1 MPQKILVTG
10 GGGYVGS
17 ELVAELADNGHHVAC
32 IDRFSNG
39 ANLFEKKY
47 EDKIKIIKSDIRN
60 IDPKILDNVD
70 VVFDLAALSKKI
82 KSEHYDTETFEV
94 NHKGRVQIA
103 KLSKAAGVTQ
113 YILGSSALIYGQQA
127 QIVDQESSVKPINA
141 YTKAN
146 RNAEIDI
153 LPLNDDSFTTTVFR
167 FSSIY
172 GSSRRMRWDQ
182 SVNGMILQLYKTCK
196 ISVRGKNNKR
206 SLLHIKDAIMACNSI
221 ITAPKE
227 KIGGQIFNVGSEDQD
242 YKMGNLAKEIVNII
256 GKECEIELNDI
267 PDNTSYTASFKKIQ
281 EALNFEHKYSLR
293 DGVLQIYQELKSG
306 KLEIPPI

>member
-127 QIVDQESSVKPINA
+127 QIVDEESSVKPINA

-182 SVNGMILQLYKTCK
+182 SVNGMILQLYK
-196 ISVRGKNNKR
+196 
-206 SLLHIKDAIMACNSI
+206 DAIMACNSI

-242 YKMGNLAKEIVNII
+242 YKMGNMAKEIVNII

-267 PDNTSYTASFKKIQ
+267 PDNSSYTASFKKIQ
-281 EALNFEHKYSLR
+281 ESLNFEHKYSLR

>member
-1 MPQKILVTG
+1 MKILVTG

-17 ELVAELADNGHHVAC
+17 ELVAELADNGHYVVC
-32 IDRFSNG
+32 LDRFSHG
-39 ANLFEKKY
+39 ANIFEKKY
-47 EDKIKIIKSDIRN
+47 EDKIEIIKSDIRN
-60 IDPKILDNVD
+60 INPKILDNVD

-82 KSEHYDTETFEV
+82 KSEQYDKETFEV
-94 NHKGRVQIA
+94 NHKGRVRVA

-113 YILGSSALIYGQQA
+113 YILGSSALIYGQQD
-127 QIVDQESSVKPINA
+127 QIVDEESSVKPINA
-141 YTKAN
+141 YAKAN
-146 RNAEIDI
+146 RNAEIDT
-153 LPLNDDSFTTTVFR
+153 LLLNDNNFTTTALR

-182 SVNGMILQLYKTCK
+182 SVNGMVLQLYKTCK

-206 SLLHIKDAIMACNSI
+206 SLLHIKDAVVVCRNM
-221 ITAPKE
+221 ITSSKE

>member
-1 MPQKILVTG
+1 MKILVTG

-17 ELVAELADNGHHVAC
+17 ELVTDLEDNGLNVAC

-47 EDKIKIIKSDIRN
+47 EDKIEIIKSDIRN
-60 IDPKILDNVD
+60 IGPKILDNVD

-82 KSEHYDTETFEV
+82 KSEHYDKETFEV

-127 QIVDQESSVKPINA
+127 QIVDEESSVKPVNA

-153 LPLNDDSFTTTVFR
+153 LPLNDDSFTTTIFR

-172 GSSRRMRWDQ
+172 
-182 SVNGMILQLYKTCK
+182 V
-196 ISVRGKNNKR
+196 
-206 SLLHIKDAIMACNSI
+206 
-221 ITAPKE
+221 
-227 KIGGQIFNVGSEDQD
+227 
-242 YKMGNLAKEIVNII
+242 
-256 GKECEIELNDI
+256 
-267 PDNTSYTASFKKIQ
+267 
-281 EALNFEHKYSLR
+281 
-293 DGVLQIYQELKSG
+293 
-306 KLEIPPI
+306 